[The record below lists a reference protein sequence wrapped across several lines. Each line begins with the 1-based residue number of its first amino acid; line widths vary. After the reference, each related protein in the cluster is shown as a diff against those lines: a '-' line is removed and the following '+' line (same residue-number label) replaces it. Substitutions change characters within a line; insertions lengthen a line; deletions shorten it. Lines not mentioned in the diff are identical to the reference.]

1 MNTVLGNSSGSCRI
15 NGDDRVKQ
23 SILVAQ
29 ADISLQEIMVLNS
42 LGDWWISFIWDAIYR
57 DIIHNCL
64 KSQQTTLLV
73 IVIVVPWEAQL
84 YNAWFK
90 KLSHLHS
97 VTDMFISR
105 NQKSGVK
112 MHS

>member
-1 MNTVLGNSSGSCRI
+1 MS
-15 NGDDRVKQ
+15 
-23 SILVAQ
+23 
-29 ADISLQEIMVLNS
+29 
-42 LGDWWISFIWDAIYR
+42 IYR

-97 VTDMFISR
+97 VIDMFISR
-105 NQKSGVK
+105 NQKVVLK
-112 MHS
+112 CIHKPRQQRKIKITNNFRVMLNA